1 MYSVVISI
9 GSCEEKRFVL
19 SDARPILSGES
30 CYPTR
35 NLARFNGFFG
45 VGTDLASV
53 SGATGWCLATPT
65 LSAES
70 RDEAGELARTVS
82 QDLGRGAVGRGLTG
96 PTRPGRADYSRRSL
110 DSRNLRKLG
119 EDPS

>member
-1 MYSVVISI
+1 MYSVVILI

-45 VGTDLASV
+45 VGTDLPSV

-70 RDEAGELARTVS
+70 RDEAGELAMMVS
-82 QDLGRGAVGRGLTG
+82 QDEGFAAGGRG
-96 PTRPGRADYSRRSL
+96 PGRAWAGLVVHSDV
-110 DSRNLRKLG
+110 
-119 EDPS
+119 PF